1 MTLTQVN
8 TITDLGFVGGKHLYH
23 LKVTDLELVDL
34 GEGVG
39 TGTVINMP
47 CDQIQAVVGGALD
60 VGGLEDIKIDHA
72 GNQVTIKAG
81 GTGAN
86 ATFSLFV
93 LGL

>member
-1 MTLTQVN
+1 MPQAN

-23 LKVTDLELVDL
+23 LKVTGLELDADD
-34 GEGVG
+34 G
-39 TGTVINMP
+39 TTINMP

-60 VGGLEDIKIDHA
+60 AGDLTNIKITHA
-72 GNQVTIKAG
+72 DNQVTITAE
-81 GTGAN
+81 GTGPEDG

>member
-1 MTLTQVN
+1 MTQVN

-23 LKVTDLELVDL
+23 LKAT
-34 GEGVG
+34 GVAE
-39 TGTVINMP
+39 TTTINMP

-60 VGGLEDIKIDHA
+60 ASTLTAIKITHA
-72 GNQVTIKAG
+72 GNQVTITAT
-81 GTGAN
+81 GTGDN

>member
-1 MTLTQVN
+1 MTQAN

-23 LKVTDLELVDL
+23 LKATGVTE
-34 GEGVG
+34 
-39 TGTVINMP
+39 TTTTINMP

-60 VGGLEDIKIDHA
+60 AGGLTGIAITHA
-72 GNQVTIKAG
+72 GNQVTITADE
-81 GTGAN
+81 TGDG

>member
-1 MTLTQVN
+1 MTQDN

-23 LKVTDLELVDL
+23 LKA
-34 GEGVG
+34 EGVAA
-39 TGTVINMP
+39 TTTINMP

-60 VGGLEDIKIDHA
+60 ADDLEGIKITHA
-72 GNQVTIKAG
+72 GNQVTITVTGTA
-81 GTGAN
+81 TGAG

>member
-1 MTLTQVN
+1 MTQVN

-23 LKVTDLELVDL
+23 LKVTDLELDAD
-34 GEGVG
+34 G
-39 TGTVINMP
+39 GTVINMP

-60 VGGLEDIKIDHA
+60 AGTLEDIAITHD
-72 GNQVTIKAG
+72 GNQVIITATET

>member
-1 MTLTQVN
+1 MTQVN
-8 TITDLGFVGGKHLYH
+8 SITDLGFVGGKHLYH
-23 LKVTDLELVDL
+23 LKAT
-34 GEGVG
+34 GVAE
-39 TGTVINMP
+39 TTTINMP

-60 VGGLEDIKIDHA
+60 ASTLTAIKITHV
-72 GNQVTIKAG
+72 GNQVTITAT

>member
-1 MTLTQVN
+1 MTQAN

-23 LKVTDLELVDL
+23 LKAT
-34 GEGVG
+34 GVAE
-39 TGTVINMP
+39 TTTINMP

-60 VGGLEDIKIDHA
+60 ADDLTAFTITHA
-72 GNQVTIKAG
+72 GNQVTITAT

>member
-1 MTLTQVN
+1 MTQAN

-23 LKVTDLELVDL
+23 LKATGVTE
-34 GEGVG
+34 
-39 TGTVINMP
+39 TTTTINMP

-60 VGGLEDIKIDHA
+60 AGGLTDIKIDHE
-72 GNQVTIKAG
+72 GNPVTITADET
-81 GTGAN
+81 GTV

>member
-1 MTLTQVN
+1 MTQAN

-23 LKVTDLELVDL
+23 LKATGVTE
-34 GEGVG
+34 
-39 TGTVINMP
+39 TTTTINMP

-60 VGGLEDIKIDHA
+60 ADDLEAIAITHA
-72 GNQVTIKAG
+72 GNQVTITAT

>member
-1 MTLTQVN
+1 MTQAN

-23 LKVTDLELVDL
+23 LKAT
-34 GEGVG
+34 GVAE
-39 TGTVINMP
+39 TTTINMP

-60 VGGLEDIKIDHA
+60 AGGLTGIAITHA
-72 GNQVTIKAG
+72 GNQVTITATE
-81 GTGAN
+81 TGAN

>member
-1 MTLTQVN
+1 MTQAN

-23 LKVTDLELVDL
+23 LKAT
-34 GEGVG
+34 GVAE
-39 TGTVINMP
+39 TVIINMP

-60 VGGLEDIKIDHA
+60 ADDLTAFTITPA
-72 GNQVTIKAG
+72 GNQVTITAT
-81 GTGAN
+81 GTGDN